1 MSVLDRWLEYYRRQ
15 RLAGKLN
22 LLFLSLFTVLLLNVF
37 AVFVSLSMV
46 YTSNAA
52 LWKLERFESRV
63 GAIERTLLRF
73 RISHERGDAL
83 AVRDLMASAGELL
96 AGIPGRVFVR
106 RAGEEDNEVL
116 EHMRGFAQRLN
127 EYLYFHEQVRA
138 LESGMRKASDELQE
152 SVRGLR
158 AEPVPARLDA
168 TVARLSEAALEARL
182 AQQEYILS
190 RDVEWVQRL
199 RTHLNV
205 IVREAGAL
213 RQQSPVVETQIVAY
227 SIAQDVQVLRA
238 AFERFAELTRRKIDN
253 ENEML
258 QVAARIV
265 ERVGEAS
272 DRQRTGIARQIMWIA
287 TSMVLAGGVVLVLW
301 ALLGRRFVQGLT
313 RPLTELVEMSG
324 SLARGDYARRIEVRA
339 PDELGD
345 LAQGFN
351 VMAATVQGQ
360 IETLRATDRELRA
373 RTAQLETANAA
384 LGEAKTA
391 AEALSASLEVKVRER
406 TEALETANRQ
416 LTELTVTDALT
427 GLANRRHFDLA
438 LVEEWAR
445 AQRSGQPLALLMVD
459 VDFFKPYNDHYGHQA
474 GDDCLRRVA
483 HFLRGAARRAGDLV
497 ARYGGEE
504 FAVVAADTDLAAALS
519 LAEAMRATVAAAAI
533 PHAVTPVAGG
543 TATVSIGVAVT
554 VPKFGETPERLLLRA
569 DATLYLAK
577 SQGRNRVA
585 QPDEFLADEAG

>member
-569 DATLYLAK
+569 DAALYLAK

>member
-1 MSVLDRWLEYYRRQ
+1 MSVLDHWLEYYRRQ

-474 GDDCLRRVA
+474 GDDCLRRLA

-504 FAVVAADTDLAAALS
+504 LAVVAADTDLAAALS

-569 DATLYLAK
+569 DAALYLATR
-577 SQGRNRVA
+577 QGRDRVA
-585 QPDEFLADEAG
+585 QPDEFLADKAD

>member
-1 MSVLDRWLEYYRRQ
+1 MSVLDHWLEYYRRQ

-301 ALLGRRFVQGLT
+301 TLLGRRFVQGLT

-459 VDFFKPYNDHYGHQA
+459 VAFFKPYNDHYGHQA

-569 DATLYLAK
+569 DAALYLAK

-585 QPDEFLADEAG
+585 QPDEFLADEAD

>member
-1 MSVLDRWLEYYRRQ
+1 MSVLDHWLEYYRRQ

-569 DATLYLAK
+569 DAALYLAK

-585 QPDEFLADEAG
+585 QPDEFLADEAD

>member
-1 MSVLDRWLEYYRRQ
+1 MSVLDHWLEYYRRQ

-199 RTHLNV
+199 RAHLNV

-569 DATLYLAK
+569 DAALYLAK

>member
-301 ALLGRRFVQGLT
+301 TLLGRRFVQGLT

-554 VPKFGETPERLLLRA
+554 VPKFGEPPDRLLVRA
-569 DATLYLAK
+569 DAALYLAK

>member
-1 MSVLDRWLEYYRRQ
+1 MSVLDHWLEYYRRQ

-301 ALLGRRFVQGLT
+301 TLLGRRFVQGLT

-569 DATLYLAK
+569 DAALYLAK

>member
-1 MSVLDRWLEYYRRQ
+1 MSVLDHWLEYYRRQ

-152 SVRGLR
+152 SVRSLR

-569 DATLYLAK
+569 DAALYLAK

-585 QPDEFLADEAG
+585 QPDEFLADEAD

>member
-158 AEPVPARLDA
+158 AEAVPARLDA

-301 ALLGRRFVQGLT
+301 TLLGRRFVQGLT

-569 DATLYLAK
+569 DAALYLAK

>member
-152 SVRGLR
+152 SVRSLR

-199 RTHLNV
+199 RAHLNV

-569 DATLYLAK
+569 DAALYLAK

>member
-1 MSVLDRWLEYYRRQ
+1 MSVLDHWLEYYRRQ

-152 SVRGLR
+152 SVRSLR

-199 RTHLNV
+199 RAHLNV

-324 SLARGDYARRIEVRA
+324 SLARGDYARRIEVRRA
-339 PDELGD
+339 SLG
-345 LAQGFN
+345 
-351 VMAATVQGQ
+351 
-360 IETLRATDRELRA
+360 IWLRALTSWPPPFRGRSKPCARPTVNCARA
-373 RTAQLETANAA
+373 R
-384 LGEAKTA
+384 
-391 AEALSASLEVKVRER
+391 LSSKPPMPP
-406 TEALETANRQ
+406 
-416 LTELTVTDALT
+416 
-427 GLANRRHFDLA
+427 
-438 LVEEWAR
+438 WAR
-445 AQRSGQPLALLMVD
+445 PRRPPRPSVRRS
-459 VDFFKPYNDHYGHQA
+459 K
-474 GDDCLRRVA
+474 
-483 HFLRGAARRAGDLV
+483 
-497 ARYGGEE
+497 
-504 FAVVAADTDLAAALS
+504 
-519 LAEAMRATVAAAAI
+519 
-533 PHAVTPVAGG
+533 
-543 TATVSIGVAVT
+543 
-554 VPKFGETPERLLLRA
+554 
-569 DATLYLAK
+569 
-577 SQGRNRVA
+577 
-585 QPDEFLADEAG
+585 

>member
-1 MSVLDRWLEYYRRQ
+1 MSVLDHWLEYYRRQ

-152 SVRGLR
+152 SVRSLR

-205 IVREAGAL
+205 IVRETGAL

-238 AFERFAELTRRKIDN
+238 AFEDRK
-253 ENEML
+253 
-258 QVAARIV
+258 
-265 ERVGEAS
+265 S
-272 DRQRTGIARQIMWIA
+272 
-287 TSMVLAGGVVLVLW
+287 VV
-301 ALLGRRFVQGLT
+301 
-313 RPLTELVEMSG
+313 
-324 SLARGDYARRIEVRA
+324 
-339 PDELGD
+339 
-345 LAQGFN
+345 
-351 VMAATVQGQ
+351 
-360 IETLRATDRELRA
+360 
-373 RTAQLETANAA
+373 
-384 LGEAKTA
+384 
-391 AEALSASLEVKVRER
+391 
-406 TEALETANRQ
+406 
-416 LTELTVTDALT
+416 
-427 GLANRRHFDLA
+427 
-438 LVEEWAR
+438 
-445 AQRSGQPLALLMVD
+445 
-459 VDFFKPYNDHYGHQA
+459 
-474 GDDCLRRVA
+474 
-483 HFLRGAARRAGDLV
+483 
-497 ARYGGEE
+497 
-504 FAVVAADTDLAAALS
+504 
-519 LAEAMRATVAAAAI
+519 
-533 PHAVTPVAGG
+533 
-543 TATVSIGVAVT
+543 
-554 VPKFGETPERLLLRA
+554 
-569 DATLYLAK
+569 
-577 SQGRNRVA
+577 
-585 QPDEFLADEAG
+585 

>member
-1 MSVLDRWLEYYRRQ
+1 MSVLDHWLEYYRRQ

-152 SVRGLR
+152 SVRSLR

-199 RTHLNV
+199 RAHLNV

-569 DATLYLAK
+569 DAALYLAK

>member
-152 SVRGLR
+152 SVRSLR

-301 ALLGRRFVQGLT
+301 VLLGRRFVQGLT

-569 DATLYLAK
+569 DAALYLAK

>member
-1 MSVLDRWLEYYRRQ
+1 MSVLDHWLEYYRRQ

-46 YTSNAA
+46 YTTNAA

-152 SVRGLR
+152 SVRSLR

-301 ALLGRRFVQGLT
+301 TLLGRRFVQGLT

-569 DATLYLAK
+569 DAALYLAK

>member
-1 MSVLDRWLEYYRRQ
+1 MSVLDHWLEYYRRQ

-152 SVRGLR
+152 SVRSLR

-301 ALLGRRFVQGLT
+301 TLLGRRFVQGLT

-569 DATLYLAK
+569 DAALYLAK

>member
-1 MSVLDRWLEYYRRQ
+1 MSVLDHWLEYYRRQ

-190 RDVEWVQRL
+190 RVVEWVQRL

-569 DATLYLAK
+569 DAALYLAK

-585 QPDEFLADEAG
+585 QPDEFLADKAD

>member
-1 MSVLDRWLEYYRRQ
+1 MSVLDHWLEYYRRQ

-543 TATVSIGVAVT
+543 MATVSIGVAVT

-569 DATLYLAK
+569 DAALYLAK

>member
-1 MSVLDRWLEYYRRQ
+1 MPPMPCTPNTSAVSSTFSSFFNPVTPHTQITPAARPITIAPSGPTVPQ
-15 RLAGKLN
+15 AGVMP
-22 LLFLSLFTVLLLNVF
+22 T
-37 AVFVSLSMV
+37 
-46 YTSNAA
+46 
-52 LWKLERFESRV
+52 R
-63 GAIERTLLRF
+63 
-73 RISHERGDAL
+73 
-83 AVRDLMASAGELL
+83 
-96 AGIPGRVFVR
+96 
-106 RAGEEDNEVL
+106 
-116 EHMRGFAQRLN
+116 
-127 EYLYFHEQVRA
+127 
-138 LESGMRKASDELQE
+138 
-152 SVRGLR
+152 
-158 AEPVPARLDA
+158 PATA
-168 TVARLSEAALEARL
+168 PEAA
-182 AQQEYILS
+182 
-190 RDVEWVQRL
+190 
-199 RTHLNV
+199 
-205 IVREAGAL
+205 
-213 RQQSPVVETQIVAY
+213 P
-227 SIAQDVQVLRA
+227 
-238 AFERFAELTRRKIDN
+238 
-253 ENEML
+253 
-258 QVAARIV
+258 
-265 ERVGEAS
+265 
-272 DRQRTGIARQIMWIA
+272 
-287 TSMVLAGGVVLVLW
+287 
-301 ALLGRRFVQGLT
+301 
-313 RPLTELVEMSG
+313 TELVEMSG

-569 DATLYLAK
+569 DAALYLAK

>member
-1 MSVLDRWLEYYRRQ
+1 MSVLDHWLEYYRRQ

-158 AEPVPARLDA
+158 VEPVPARLDA

-483 HFLRGAARRAGDLV
+483 HFLRGAARRSGDLV

-569 DATLYLAK
+569 DAALYLAK

>member
-1 MSVLDRWLEYYRRQ
+1 MSVLDHWLEYYRRQ

-158 AEPVPARLDA
+158 AEAVPARLDA

-569 DATLYLAK
+569 DAALYLAK

>member
-1 MSVLDRWLEYYRRQ
+1 MSVLDHWLEYYRRQ

-152 SVRGLR
+152 SVRSLR

-199 RTHLNV
+199 RAHLNV

-301 ALLGRRFVQGLT
+301 TLLGRRFVQGLT

-569 DATLYLAK
+569 DAALYLAK

-585 QPDEFLADEAG
+585 QPDEFLADEAD

>member
-158 AEPVPARLDA
+158 VEPVPARLDA

-569 DATLYLAK
+569 DAALYLAK

>member
-1 MSVLDRWLEYYRRQ
+1 MSVLDHWLEYYRRQ

-569 DATLYLAK
+569 DAALYLAK

-585 QPDEFLADEAG
+585 QPDEFLADKAD

>member
-152 SVRGLR
+152 SVRSLR

-301 ALLGRRFVQGLT
+301 TLLGRRFVQGLT

-569 DATLYLAK
+569 DAALYLAK

>member
-1 MSVLDRWLEYYRRQ
+1 MSVLDHWLEYYRRQ

-272 DRQRTGIARQIMWIA
+272 DRQRTGIARQSMWIA

-301 ALLGRRFVQGLT
+301 TLLGRRFVQGLT

-569 DATLYLAK
+569 DAALYLAK

>member
-1 MSVLDRWLEYYRRQ
+1 MSVLDHWLEYYRRQ

-152 SVRGLR
+152 SVRSLR

-205 IVREAGAL
+205 IVRETGAL

-543 TATVSIGVAVT
+543 MATVSIGVAVT

-569 DATLYLAK
+569 DAALYLAK
-577 SQGRNRVA
+577 SQGRTRVA

>member
-158 AEPVPARLDA
+158 VEPVPARLDA

-301 ALLGRRFVQGLT
+301 TLLGRRFVQGLT

-569 DATLYLAK
+569 DAALYLAK

>member
-301 ALLGRRFVQGLT
+301 TLLGRRFVQGLT

-569 DATLYLAK
+569 DAALYLAK

>member
-152 SVRGLR
+152 SVRSLR

-569 DATLYLAK
+569 DAALYLAK

-585 QPDEFLADEAG
+585 QPDEFLADEAD

>member
-1 MSVLDRWLEYYRRQ
+1 MSVLDHWLEYYRRQ

-152 SVRGLR
+152 SVRSLR

-543 TATVSIGVAVT
+543 MATVSIGVAVT

-569 DATLYLAK
+569 DAALYLAK

>member
-182 AQQEYILS
+182 AQEEYILS

-569 DATLYLAK
+569 DAALYLAK

>member
-1 MSVLDRWLEYYRRQ
+1 MSVLDHWLEYYRRQ

-152 SVRGLR
+152 SVRSLR

-459 VDFFKPYNDHYGHQA
+459 VDFFKLYNDHYGHQA

-569 DATLYLAK
+569 DAALYLAK

>member
-1 MSVLDRWLEYYRRQ
+1 MSVLDHWLEYYRRQ

-519 LAEAMRATVAAAAI
+519 LAEATRATVAAAAI

-569 DATLYLAK
+569 DAALYLAK

>member
-1 MSVLDRWLEYYRRQ
+1 MSVLDHWLEYYRRQ

-205 IVREAGAL
+205 IVRETGAL

-569 DATLYLAK
+569 DAALYLAK

>member
-1 MSVLDRWLEYYRRQ
+1 MSVLDHWLEYYRRQ

-37 AVFVSLSMV
+37 AVFVSLYMV

-569 DATLYLAK
+569 DAALYLAK

>member
-1 MSVLDRWLEYYRRQ
+1 MSVLDHWLEYYRRQ

-152 SVRGLR
+152 SVRSLR

-205 IVREAGAL
+205 IVRETGAL

-301 ALLGRRFVQGLT
+301 TLLGRRFVQGLT

-569 DATLYLAK
+569 DAALYLAK

>member
-1 MSVLDRWLEYYRRQ
+1 MSVLDHWLEYYRRQ

-152 SVRGLR
+152 SVRSLR

-301 ALLGRRFVQGLT
+301 TLLGRRFVQGLT

-554 VPKFGETPERLLLRA
+554 VPKFDETPERLLLRA
-569 DATLYLAK
+569 DAALYLAK

>member
-1 MSVLDRWLEYYRRQ
+1 MSVLDHWLEYYRRQ

-152 SVRGLR
+152 SVRSLR

-554 VPKFGETPERLLLRA
+554 VSKFGETPERLLLRA
-569 DATLYLAK
+569 DAALYLAK

>member
-1 MSVLDRWLEYYRRQ
+1 MSVLDHWLEYYRRQ

-152 SVRGLR
+152 SVRSLR

-569 DATLYLAK
+569 DAALYLAK